1 MATTS
6 GSGHEYKA
14 GSMDV
19 TSISKRYGNLLAIED
34 ISFQIQP
41 GEVVGLLGPNGAGKT
56 TAIRIITGY
65 MPPHTGSVTIAGFD
79 LLNNPKDAQKKDRLP
94 SRNSPPLP
102 RAHGS

>member
-1 MATTS
+1 MS
-6 GSGHEYKA
+6 VNRIG
-14 GSMDV
+14 MDV
-19 TSISKRYGNLLAIED
+19 SSISKRYGNLLAIEA

-79 LLNNPKDAQKKDRLP
+79 LLKHPEAAKKADRLP
-94 SRNSPPLP
+94 SRTPPPLP
-102 RAHGS
+102 RAHSS